1 MSAHKSPCQK
11 APLPIAPTIRGPAA
25 PGPWVINKSFNGYR
39 ITRRW
44 SSGFY
49 QRARIGW
56 LKTMEQAQAALREL
70 NGASA

>member
-1 MSAHKSPCQK
+1 MSAIPM
-11 APLPIAPTIRGPAA
+11 IRPTAT

-49 QRARIGW
+49 QRARTGW
-56 LKTMEQAQAALREL
+56 LKTMEQAESALAEL
-70 NGASA
+70 NGVTA

>member
-1 MSAHKSPCQK
+1 MKTM
-11 APLPIAPTIRGPAA
+11 PTLSTMRPTAT

-49 QRARIGW
+49 QRARTGW
-56 LKTMEQAQAALREL
+56 LKTMDQAQAALDGL
-70 NGASA
+70 NGVTA